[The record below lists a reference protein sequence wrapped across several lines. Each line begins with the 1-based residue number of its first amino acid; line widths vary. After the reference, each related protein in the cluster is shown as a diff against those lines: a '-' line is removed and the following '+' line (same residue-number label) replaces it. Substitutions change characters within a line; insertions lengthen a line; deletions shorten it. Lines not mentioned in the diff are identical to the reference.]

1 MLLWGNSISFSINF
15 GKRLHDEKLNLNP
28 GIKLDLGYTK
38 LKAFREKTTL
48 GDTLSDALVYRDQ
61 NIKSALATIG
71 ILFDISDKQEE
82 KIINHHGRLEY
93 VGDLS
98 PSSNAEFYY
107 LNNPSTVYDY
117 KANNKSKHNYRMGY
131 GFDITS
137 VTGWSIVTNFERFGA
152 SGKGYYNEF
161 YLSLGYVPI
170 DEMKFT
176 FELDDSNN
184 TSLEFV
190 NKINEYDL
198 KITSN
203 YDFFSDVPDYSANI
217 LISNNF

>member
-1 MLLWGNSISFSINF
+1 M
-15 GKRLHDEKLNLNP
+15 HDEKLNLNP

-71 ILFDISDKQEE
+71 VLFDTSDKQEE

-98 PSSNAEFYY
+98 PSSKAEFYY

-152 SGKGYYNEF
+152 SGKGYYDEF

-176 FELDDSNN
+176 FELEDSNN